1 MGDMAEPARRFIHVF
16 EGEAEGAV
24 VHWDEP
30 PRAQIFE
37 DFHGLVRAHVHVAEG
52 FGVVSADGEQRD
64 FRRAAPADFFE
75 AIEIGAVAGVIDA
88 ATLMFE
94 DKTAVAAMM
103 IAQNTS
109 APMFARG
116 QSNFP
121 VAVREGFPPF
131 KFDDAAKAEVVGEVT
146 DAPGHDAD
154 FWMGQPA
161 KARLME
167 MIEMS
172 VGQEDEIDG
181 GQMLDAKARAF
192 DAFEKEQPVGEVRI
206 DQDVE
211 IGELD
216 EKGGVANPGDCY
228 LTFAQFGKGRL
239 AMLPG
244 APGEQGFPNHFP
256 KKGAWIEMFGG
267 G

>member
-30 PRAQIFE
+30 PGAQIFE

-131 KFDDAAKAEVVGEVT
+131 KFDDAAKAEIVSEVAY
-146 DAPGHDAD
+146 APGHDAD
-154 FWMGQPA
+154 FWVGQAA
-161 KARLME
+161 KAWFVE
-167 MIEMS
+167 MIEVG
-172 VGQEDEIDG
+172 VGQED
-181 GQMLDAKARAF
+181 
-192 DAFEKEQPVGEVRI
+192 
-206 DQDVE
+206 
-211 IGELD
+211 
-216 EKGGVANPGDCY
+216 
-228 LTFAQFGKGRL
+228 
-239 AMLPG
+239 
-244 APGEQGFPNHFP
+244 
-256 KKGAWIEMFGG
+256 
-267 G
+267 